1 MDLLAQVL
9 INGML
14 LGGLYA
20 VMALGRALVWGVLN
34 IVNLA
39 HGAFIMLGG
48 YVSWY
53 LYTYAGIDPF
63 LGLPLTAVVMFAV
76 GYGVQ
81 RGLLNLI
88 VRAPMFSTLLV
99 TFGIEVVITYLAQ
112 LAFSADF
119 RTINPSS
126 AGNSIAFGAVVL
138 PVSRLFAFG
147 IAIVL
152 TVGMWLF
159 LLRTRLGRAIRATAQ
174 NLVAARLYGVDPR
187 HLYAMTFGI
196 GVALAGAAGG
206 LYGTVSQI
214 NPYIGAAL
222 TAKCFVISIIGGLD
236 NPLGVIVGGLFLG
249 VLESLTALDLLRRGK
264 LRRAGVGAN
273 RASQRSI
280 GEGGMKT
287 ARTMLLLAALAVLAA
302 VPWFGS
308 DVLIQF
314 GINALLLAVLAQ
326 SWNVIGGYA
335 GYASFGNSVFYG
347 LGSYGVAIAMA
358 QWQLPFWVGLLFG
371 AALAVVFAVLIGMP
385 VLRLRGHY
393 FAMATLALAQV
404 MAAIVSNVKLAGRNV
419 GLVLP
424 PLNNDPLFYELS
436 LLLLVLATLTV
447 YWLTRSRFGF
457 GLIAIRENE
466 EGAAVMG
473 VNTTLYKTVAFA
485 ISGVFS
491 ALAGGIH
498 AYWVTFIDP
507 ESAFDIGLN
516 VKMIIMAV
524 FGGPGTVFGPV
535 VGVLSLSAVSELLSS
550 EITSFAGLFFG
561 VVVVVAVVLMPRGL
575 ADVLRRFRGT
585 GWRYFGEN
593 IRSHQL

>member
-1 MDLLAQVL
+1 M
-9 INGML
+9 
-14 LGGLYA
+14 
-20 VMALGRALVWGVLN
+20 RA
-34 IVNLA
+34 
-39 HGAFIMLGG
+39 
-48 YVSWY
+48 
-53 LYTYAGIDPF
+53 
-63 LGLPLTAVVMFAV
+63 
-76 GYGVQ
+76 
-81 RGLLNLI
+81 
-88 VRAPMFSTLLV
+88 
-99 TFGIEVVITYLAQ
+99 
-112 LAFSADF
+112 
-119 RTINPSS
+119 
-126 AGNSIAFGAVVL
+126 
-138 PVSRLFAFG
+138 
-147 IAIVL
+147 
-152 TVGMWLF
+152 
-159 LLRTRLGRAIRATAQ
+159 
-174 NLVAARLYGVDPR
+174 
-187 HLYAMTFGI
+187 
-196 GVALAGAAGG
+196 
-206 LYGTVSQI
+206 
-214 NPYIGAAL
+214 
-222 TAKCFVISIIGGLD
+222 
-236 NPLGVIVGGLFLG
+236 
-249 VLESLTALDLLRRGK
+249 
-264 LRRAGVGAN
+264 
-273 RASQRSI
+273 
-280 GEGGMKT
+280 
-287 ARTMLLLAALAVLAA
+287 ARTMLLLAALAVLVA

-326 SWNVIGGYA
+326 GWNVIGGYA

-358 QWQLPFWVGLLFG
+358 QWQLPFGVGLLFG

-393 FAMATLALAQV
+393 FAIATLALAQV

-436 LLLLVLATLTV
+436 LVLLVLATLTV

-535 VGVLSLSAVSELLSS
+535 VGALSLSAVSELLSS
-550 EITSFAGLFFG
+550 EITSLAGLFFG

-575 ADVLRRFRGT
+575 ADVLRRFRST
-585 GWRYFGEN
+585 GWRYFAEN
-593 IRSHQL
+593 VRSHQL